1 MGIGFK
7 RLKEYPKNGGTLFF
21 KTGVDGMGSAYM
33 KSGTTYG
40 NEPKGGMVEWLSV
53 QAYDASA
60 GNFSVGLF
68 ESGTDHRVQKL
79 TKDSSL
85 GVAGSYFMSRTPTP
99 FVRELMLMVSGGTA
113 LGAGSFDARMI
124 YNPATG
130 VL

>member
-1 MGIGFK
+1 MGTGFAQI
-7 RLKEYPKNGGTLFF
+7 REYPKKGGKLTFL
-21 KTGVDGMGSAYM
+21 TGADGMGSAYM
-33 KSGTTYG
+33 ASGTTLG
-40 NEPKGGMVEWLSV
+40 NVPKGGYVEWLSV

-60 GNFSVGLF
+60 GNFAVGLF